1 MTGIIIAGHGNF
13 ASGMYSVIK
22 LVAGEQ
28 ENLEVVDFLEGDS
41 TEDLKEKMIKEL
53 DKINEEECLFFTD
66 IPGGS
71 PFKTAV
77 EISMER
83 EGCEVI
89 SGSNVPMIMEILF
102 DRDGSN
108 IEELKE
114 RAMETGKNQ
123 IKSFELRKNR
133 DKKENIDEGI

>member
-22 LVAGEQ
+22 LVVGEQ

-41 TEDLKEKMIKEL
+41 TEDLKEKMMKGL
-53 DKINEEECLFFTD
+53 DKINGEECLFFTD

-89 SGSNVPMIMEILF
+89 SGSNVPMMMEILF

-114 RAMETGKNQ
+114 RAMKAGKSQ
-123 IKSFELRKNR
+123 IRSFELRKNR
-133 DKKENIDEGI
+133 DKKEDINEGI